1 MAITASSITADNTLD
16 EFRVQFNNLVTDVDG
31 ISSLSAFGESITFDG
46 ATTGG
51 SKTTVQVVDPTA
63 ANIIRF
69 PNVGAASTNPG
80 SVDSVATI
88 LTDMNADS
96 PTTITSSGDVSHVL
110 VNDDGVLKKITAS
123 NLGITGAPAAN
134 DITTGN
140 AAVTIA
146 TSSGNI
152 TIDAQAG
159 DADIIFKGT
168 DGSSDITALT
178 LDMSEE
184 GLAVFTGNISLA
196 DNKEIILG
204 TNNDISLQYDESTTD
219 SLVISSQV
227 NDAALGIIFQADD
240 GADAGDEWKMNFANG
255 GVFTFGNDINSAG
268 THVTLLT
275 ITPNS
280 TAASST
286 HAFIGALSASSTI
299 TATGGV
305 IVPDDGDVGSASAT
319 DAMQISSTGI
329 VTFKDD
335 ILIKDGGTIGVAS
348 STSAITIASTGI
360 VTLVDDLLLKD
371 ACTIGTA
378 TTAGAVSIAADG
390 TVNLATAGATVNS
403 AVIKTAGKETI
414 YVPASAMY
422 PTTTAGCAELT
433 QVEGTAGRAELKCL
447 DFDPSSD
454 ENAQFT
460 VAFPKSWNAGT
471 ITFRAFFTV
480 TGTNTG
486 TVSWELAGGCIAD
499 NGVIDTALGTAVAPT
514 AKAHSGTSNDL
525 NVTDESGNVTIANA
539 ADDTMTFFNIERK
552 VASDNQT
559 GDARLLGIQIFFT
572 TSATNDA

>member
-1 MAITASSITADNTLD
+1 MSRNTIGNQAVDKTLITGNS
-16 EFRVQFNNLVTDVDG
+16 
-31 ISSLSAFGESITFDG
+31 
-46 ATTGG
+46 
-51 SKTTVQVVDPTA
+51 TVTA
-63 ANIIRF
+63 ASDDAIMI
-69 PNVGAASTNPG
+69 S
-80 SVDSVATI
+80 D
-88 LTDMNADS
+88 
-96 PTTITSSGDVSHVL
+96 TSD
-110 VNDDGVLKKITAS
+110 
-123 NLGITGAPAAN
+123 
-134 DITTGN
+134 
-140 AAVTIA
+140 
-146 TSSGNI
+146 SGNI
-152 TIDAQAG
+152 KKATISTITDTLIANGGDNRVLTDTATAG
-159 DADIIFKGT
+159 SINAEANLTYNGT
-168 DGSSDITALT
+168 T
-178 LDMSEE
+178 
-184 GLAVFTGNISLA
+184 LAVGSNITVADGGTIGSASDSDAIAISSGGVVSFSQDISLV
-196 DNKEIILG
+196 DEKKIILG

-227 NDAALGIIFQADD
+227 NDAALGVVFQADD

-360 VTLVDDLLLKD
+360 VTLVDDLVLKD

-460 VAFPKSWNAGT
+460 VAFPKSWNEGT

-486 TVSWELAGGCIAD
+486 TVSWALSGVATAD
-499 NGVIDTALGTAVAPT
+499 DDAIDAAFGTAVAPT
-514 AKAHSGTSNDL
+514 AKAHSGTSGDID
-525 NVTDESGNVTIANA
+525 VTAESGNVTIAGSPST
-539 ADDTMTFFNIERK
+539 DEMVFFNVMRD
-552 VASDNQT
+552 VSADNQS

-572 TSATNDA
+572 TDAANDT